1 MMKPSTTPTRILT
14 ALGLLVIVG
23 ALAFTTVSCGK
34 PKKHKVDDSTVLP
47 FKDKAELDRFLDLPD
62 LPEYTIEEYYTPT
75 DLVAEDKRFV
85 VCCKF
90 LEVVSAADVQKIVNQ
105 VNNGRHPRWSTF
117 NLGKENNM
125 RLFFDLDTTLA
136 AGQKR
141 PDFLKDKVHVEVE
154 MMCRKGDTWKGFEV
168 VFRNDRADYSVAYD
182 RDTLSKML
190 GVEFPPLTEEER
202 IDETIFYEF
211 DTVPGEDFY
220 QALEKAPNWTV
231 SHHGD
236 RTLYVYDYDDGE
248 VSITANLFK
257 GETDFTF
264 TRQKTLQYDLGKMM
278 DRMLSSSNK
287 KSE

>member
-47 FKDKAELDRFLDLPD
+47 FKDKAELDRLLDLPI

-75 DLVAEDKRFV
+75 DPVADDKRFV

-90 LEVVSAADVQKIVNQ
+90 LEEVSAADVQKIVNQ
-105 VNNGRHPRWSTF
+105 VNNGQHPRWYTF
-117 NLGKENNM
+117 DLGKENNM

-141 PDFLKDKVHVEVE
+141 PDFLKDKVHVEIE
-154 MMCRKGDTWKGFEV
+154 MMCREGDTWKGFEV

-190 GVEFPPLTEEER
+190 GVEIPPLTEKER
-202 IDETIFYEF
+202 IDETMFYEF

-231 SHHGD
+231 SHPGD
-236 RTLYVYDYDDGE
+236 KTLYDYDYDDGE

>member
-1 MMKPSTTPTRILT
+1 MKPSTTPTRILT